1 MYLQTK
7 ADKKLARPSIYSH
20 LREYLPFYR
29 KNIEEFAYF
38 CTQINLFRNVSRKKK
53 PLPLLEKITITD
65 VAAEGKAL
73 AKVNDLVVFVPYVV
87 PGDVVDLQVKR
98 KKNKY
103 AEAVAV
109 KFHEYS
115 PKRAVPFCQHYG
127 VCGGCKWQCLSY
139 EDQIKYK
146 QKQVTDNLTRIG
158 KVELPEISPIL
169 GSEKTEFYRNKLEFT
184 FSDKRWL
191 TEEEV
196 RAEVTYDQMNAVGF
210 HIPGA
215 FDKVLAI
222 EKCWLQDDISN
233 QIRNT
238 IRDYAYEHGLAFYN
252 IRNHEGLLRNLM
264 IRTSSTGELM
274 VLLQVRVSAD
284 KDVDDTKALLAHVA
298 GKFPQITS
306 LLYVVNNKQNDT
318 INDLDVVVFKGN
330 DHIFEEM
337 EGLRFKVG
345 PKSFYQTNSE
355 QAYNLYKVARDFA
368 GLTGDELV
376 YDLYTGTGTIA
387 NFVSRRARK
396 VVGIEYVPEAIEDA
410 KVNSAINGIENT
422 LFFAGDMKDM
432 LTQDFINEH
441 GRPDVIITDPP
452 RAGMHNDV
460 IDVILFA
467 EPKRIVYV
475 SCNPA
480 TQARDLQLLD
490 AKYKVTAVQPV
501 DMFPHTHHVENVVL
515 LEKK

>member
-1 MYLQTK
+1 M
-7 ADKKLARPSIYSH
+7 A
-20 LREYLPFYR
+20 
-29 KNIEEFAYF
+29 
-38 CTQINLFRNVSRKKK
+38 RKKK
-53 PLPLLEKITITD
+53 ELPLLEKVTITD

-87 PGDVVDLQVKR
+87 PGDVVDLQIKR
-98 KKNKY
+98 KKNHY

-109 KFHEYS
+109 NFHEYS

-127 VCGGCKWQCLSY
+127 VCGGCKWQCLPY
-139 EDQIKYK
+139 DEQIKYK
-146 QKQVTDNLTRIG
+146 QKQVTDNLVRIG

-169 GSEKTEFYRNKLEFT
+169 GSAKTEFYRNKLEFT

-196 RAEVTYDQMNAVGF
+196 KADVKYDQMNAVGF

-215 FDKVLAI
+215 FDKVLAM

-233 QIRNT
+233 QIRNAV
-238 IRDYAYEHGLAFYN
+238 RDYAYEHNYSFFNL
-252 IRNHEGLLRNLM
+252 RTQEGMLRNLM

-274 VLLQVRVSAD
+274 VLLQCKITEESEMVQM
-284 KDVDDTKALLAHVA
+284 KQLLAFIA
-298 GKFPQITS
+298 DKFPQITS
-306 LLYVVNNKQNDT
+306 LLYVVNNKCNDT
-318 INDLDVVVFKGN
+318 INDLDVVLFKGN

-337 EGLRFKVG
+337 EGLRFKIG

-355 QAYNLYKVARDFA
+355 QAYTLYKVARNFA
-368 GLTGDELV
+368 GLTGNELV

-387 NFVSRRARK
+387 NFVSRQAKK
-396 VVGIEYVPEAIEDA
+396 VIGIEYVPEAIEDA
-410 KVNSAINGIENT
+410 KVNSEINHITNT
-422 LFFAGDMKDM
+422 LFYAGDMKDI
-432 LTQDFINEH
+432 LTQEFINEH

-460 IDVILFA
+460 INTILFA
-467 EPKRIVYV
+467 EPERIVYV

-480 TQARDLQLLD
+480 TQARDLSLLD
-490 AKYKVTAVQPV
+490 TKYKVVAVQPV

-515 LEKK
+515 LERR

>member
-1 MYLQTK
+1 MGDYSKNFVNFAPKSTYLET
-7 ADKKLARPSIYSH
+7 
-20 LREYLPFYR
+20 
-29 KNIEEFAYF
+29 
-38 CTQINLFRNVSRKKK
+38 VSRKKK
-53 PLPLLEKITITD
+53 ALPLLEKVTITD

-109 KFHEYS
+109 KFHEFS

-196 RAEVTYDQMNAVGF
+196 KAEVQYDQMNAVGF

-238 IRDYAYEHGLAFYN
+238 IRDYAYEYGLAFYN

-274 VLLQVRVSAD
+274 VLLQVRVSSD
-284 KDVDDTKALLAHVA
+284 KDLEETKELLAHVA
-298 GKFPQITS
+298 DKFPQITS
-306 LLYVVNNKQNDT
+306 LLYVVNNKCNDT
-318 INDLDVVVFKGN
+318 INDLDVEVFKGN

-355 QAYNLYKVARDFA
+355 QAYNLYKVTREFA

-387 NFVSRRARK
+387 NFVSRKAKK

-410 KVNSAINGIENT
+410 KVNSAINNITNT
-422 LFFAGDMKDM
+422 LFYAGDMKDM

-480 TQARDLQLLD
+480 TQARDLALLD
-490 AKYKVTAVQPV
+490 AKYKVMAVQPV

-515 LEKK
+515 LEKR

>member
-1 MYLQTK
+1 M
-7 ADKKLARPSIYSH
+7 
-20 LREYLPFYR
+20 E
-29 KNIEEFAYF
+29 
-38 CTQINLFRNVSRKKK
+38 RKKK
-53 PLPLLEKITITD
+53 ELPLLEKVTITD

-73 AKVNDLVVFVPYVV
+73 AKVNDLVIFVPYVV
-87 PGDVVDLQVKR
+87 PGDVVDLQIKR
-98 KKNKY
+98 KKNHY

-109 KFHEYS
+109 KIHEKS
-115 PKRAVPFCQHYG
+115 PLRAQPFCQHYG
-127 VCGGCKWQCLSY
+127 VCGGCKWQCLAY
-139 EDQIKYK
+139 EEQIRYK
-146 QKQVTDNLTRIG
+146 QKQVYDNLTRIG
-158 KVELPEISPIL
+158 KVELPEFMPIL
-169 GSEKTEFYRNKLEFT
+169 GSEKTKFYRNKLEFT
-184 FSDKRWL
+184 FSNKRWL

-196 RAEVTYDQMNAVGF
+196 REDVKYDQMNAVGF

-233 QIRNT
+233 QIRNA
-238 IRDYAYEHGLAFYN
+238 IRDYAYEHDYAFFN
-252 IRNHEGLLRNLM
+252 LRTQEGMLRNIM

-274 VLLQVRVSAD
+274 VLLQCKIVEERELVKMKELLQYVAD
-284 KDVDDTKALLAHVA
+284 
-298 GKFPQITS
+298 KFPQITS
-306 LLYVVNNKQNDT
+306 LLYVTNNKCNDT
-318 INDLDVVVFKGN
+318 IGDLDVEVFKGN

-337 EGLRFKVG
+337 EGLRFKIG

-368 GLTGDELV
+368 GLTGEELV

-387 NFVSRRARK
+387 NFVSRQAKK
-396 VVGIEYVPEAIEDA
+396 VIGIEYVPEAIEDA
-410 KVNSAINGIENT
+410 KVNSEINGITNT
-422 LFFAGDMKDM
+422 LFYAGDMKDI

-490 AKYKVTAVQPV
+490 AKYKVVAVRPV

-515 LEKK
+515 LEKR

>member
-1 MYLQTK
+1 M
-7 ADKKLARPSIYSH
+7 A
-20 LREYLPFYR
+20 
-29 KNIEEFAYF
+29 
-38 CTQINLFRNVSRKKK
+38 RKKK
-53 PLPLLEKITITD
+53 ELPLLEKITIID

-98 KKNKY
+98 KKNHY

-115 PKRAVPFCQHYG
+115 PVRAVPFCQHYG
-127 VCGGCKWQCLSY
+127 ICGGCKWQCLPY
-139 EDQIKYK
+139 TEQIKYK

-158 KVELPEISPIL
+158 KIELPEISPIM

-184 FSDKRWL
+184 FSNKRWL

-196 RAEVTYDQMNAVGF
+196 KEDVKYDQMNAVGF

-233 QIRNT
+233 QIRNA
-238 IRDYAYEHGLAFYN
+238 IRDYAYEHNYSFFNL
-252 IRNHEGLLRNLM
+252 RSQEGMLRNLM

-274 VLLQVRVSAD
+274 VLLQCKIVEESEMD
-284 KDVDDTKALLAHVA
+284 LMKQLLAFVA
-298 GKFPQITS
+298 ERFPQITS
-306 LLYVVNNKQNDT
+306 LLYVVNNKCNDT
-318 INDLDVVVFKGN
+318 INDLEVMVFKGN

-337 EGLRFKVG
+337 EGLRFKIG
-345 PKSFYQTNSE
+345 AKSFYQTNSG
-355 QAYNLYKVARDFA
+355 QAYNLYKVARNFA
-368 GLTGDELV
+368 GLTGKELV

-387 NFVSRRARK
+387 NFVSRQAKK
-396 VVGIEYVPEAIEDA
+396 VIGIEYVPEAIEDA
-410 KVNSAINGIENT
+410 KVNSAINDIDNT
-422 LFFAGDMKDM
+422 LFYAGDMKDI
-432 LTQDFINEH
+432 LTQEFINQH

-460 IDVILFA
+460 INTILFA
-467 EPKRIVYV
+467 EPQRIVYV

-480 TQARDLQLLD
+480 TQARDLSLLD
-490 AKYKVTAVQPV
+490 AKYKVMAVQPV

-515 LEKK
+515 LEKRG